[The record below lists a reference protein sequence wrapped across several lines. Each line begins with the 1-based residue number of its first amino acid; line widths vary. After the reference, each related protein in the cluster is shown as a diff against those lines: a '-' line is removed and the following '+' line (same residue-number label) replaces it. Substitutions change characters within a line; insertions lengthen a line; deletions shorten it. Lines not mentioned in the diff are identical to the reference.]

1 MPKLSIIT
9 PVFNEENFIEE
20 ILKRVNGARIFGW
33 EKEIVI
39 VDDGSTDKSKIKIF
53 AFAKSDLAM
62 ADKQNFKVIAHKK
75 NQGKGTAVK
84 TALNYVSG
92 DYILIQDADLE
103 YNPNDYQK
111 LLEPI
116 IKDGAKIVYGSR
128 NLGHSRR
135 GYFLNF
141 LGGKFLTFLTNILFG
156 GNLTDI
162 NTCYKVFKTEILK
175 GFDLKSSGFNFCEE
189 VTARALMAGY
199 KIIEVPISY
208 SPRKISEGK
217 KLRWTDGARGLL
229 TIIKLK
235 FFDKGL

>member
-20 ILKRVNGARIFGW
+20 ILKRVNSTRIFGW

-92 DYILIQDADLE
+92 DYILIQDAE
-103 YNPNDYQK
+103 
-111 LLEPI
+111 E
-116 IKDGAKIVYGSR
+116 KIWGSDDPW
-128 NLGHSRR
+128 R
-135 GYFLNF
+135 G
-141 LGGKFLTFLTNILFG
+141 G
-156 GNLTDI
+156 
-162 NTCYKVFKTEILK
+162 
-175 GFDLKSSGFNFCEE
+175 
-189 VTARALMAGY
+189 
-199 KIIEVPISY
+199 
-208 SPRKISEGK
+208 RKI
-217 KLRWTDGARGLL
+217 
-229 TIIKLK
+229 
-235 FFDKGL
+235 F